1 MRKIYLLISL
11 LAASWASA
19 YAQCT
24 PRAGMTNYIEP
35 EFLDNAIANIPYTQ
49 VVYFRVPKDTI
60 LSYNGTPVAVSVQNS
75 KILAMEGIPSGFVYN
90 CNKANCNFAGG
101 SNGCAVI
108 TGTPTLAQVGDY
120 PIKIR
125 IQTNTL
131 IGGTIPLSRI
141 DSGIYDFK
149 ILATVST
156 GPQIGE
162 GKLFSVYPNPA
173 NQSIQLK
180 LAPISN
186 TGKLTVCNL
195 LGNVVLEK
203 ELGVSTTQSD
213 ENINSSQ
220 WPAGL
225 YLIQLKSGDKLTT
238 HKILVKH

>member
-1 MRKIYLLISL
+1 MRKVYLLISL
-11 LAASWASA
+11 FAASLATS

-24 PRAGMTNYIEP
+24 PRAGMSNYIEP
-35 EFLDNAIANIPYTQ
+35 EFLDNSIAGVPYSQ
-49 VVYFRVPKDTI
+49 VVYFRVPKDTV
-60 LSYNGTPVAVSVQNS
+60 LNYNGTPVAVSVQNS

-90 CNKANCNFAGG
+90 CNKVNCNFAGG

-108 TGTPTLAQVGDY
+108 SGTPTLAQVGDY

-131 IGGTIPLSRI
+131 IAGSIPLSRI
-141 DSGIYDFK
+141 DSGIYNFK

-180 LAPISN
+180 VAPISS

-195 LGNVVLEK
+195 LGNVVVEK
-203 ELGVSTTQSD
+203 ELSASSVHSD
-213 ENINSSQ
+213 ENVNSSQ

-225 YLIQLKSGDKLTT
+225 YLIQLKSGNKITT

>member
-1 MRKIYLLISL
+1 MRKIYLVLSL
-11 LAASWASA
+11 LAASLVSA

-35 EFLDNAIANIPYTQ
+35 EFLDNAIAGSAYSQ

-225 YLIQLKSGDKLTT
+225 YLIQVKSGDKLTT

>member
-1 MRKIYLLISL
+1 MKKIYLLISL
-11 LAASWASA
+11 LSLSWASV

-24 PRAGMTNYIEP
+24 PRAGMSNYIEP
-35 EFLDNAIANIPYTQ
+35 EFLDNAIAGTPYTQ
-49 VVYFRVPKDTI
+49 VVFFRVPKDTVVD
-60 LSYNGTPVAVSVQNS
+60 YNGTPVSVSVQNS
-75 KILAMEGIPSGFVYN
+75 KILAMEGIPAGFVYN
-90 CNKANCNFAGG
+90 CNKVNCNFAGG

-131 IGGTIPLSRI
+131 IGGSIPFSRI
-141 DSGIYDFK
+141 DSGIYNFK

-180 LAPISN
+180 LAPISS

-195 LGNVVLEK
+195 LGNVVVEK
-203 ELGVSTTQSD
+203 ELSASAVQSD

>member
-1 MRKIYLLISL
+1 MRKIYLVLSL
-11 LAASWASA
+11 LAASLVSA

-35 EFLDNAIANIPYTQ
+35 EFLDNAIAGSAYSQ

-220 WPAGL
+220 WPSGL